1 MKLKIADV
9 PVEISYTL
17 ICIAAICIILNIFE
31 GLVWCALAV
40 VIHES
45 GHLLAMLKCG
55 HAPERIKI
63 SAFEIKIFDSKR
75 QSRSEKQNFFII
87 FSGPAVNFICF
98 IPFYLLYLL
107 GNEYVLPFAISNL
120 SVGMFNLLPVLSLD
134 GGQLIFIILRQR
146 VGADKAE
153 KIVDII
159 TFITIFPL
167 AALGF
172 IVLFES
178 KYNFSLLFV
187 CVYLII
193 SLLTRGNRYI

>member
-40 VIHES
+40 IIHES

-120 SVGMFNLLPVLSLD
+120 SVGMFNSLPVLSLD
-134 GGQLIFIILRQR
+134 GGQLIYIILRQR

-153 KIVDII
+153 RIVDII

-172 IVLFES
+172 IVLFDS

>member
-120 SVGMFNLLPVLSLD
+120 SVGMFNSLPVLSLD
-134 GGQLIFIILRQR
+134 GGQLIYIILRQR

-153 KIVDII
+153 RIVDII

-172 IVLFES
+172 IVLFDS